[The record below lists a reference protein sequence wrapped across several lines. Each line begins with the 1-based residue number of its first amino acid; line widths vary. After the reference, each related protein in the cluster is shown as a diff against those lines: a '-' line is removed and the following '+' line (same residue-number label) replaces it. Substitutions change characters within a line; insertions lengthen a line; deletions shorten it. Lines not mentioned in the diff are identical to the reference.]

1 VSLQE
6 LHIQNFKF
14 FREVEPKEKN
24 PLLNIDGRHVLI
36 YGENGSGKS
45 TIYWA
50 LYTLLEASFKKKDSD
65 IKKYFYKRSK
75 HSLVNLYTPSGQG
88 ASIKAVVEDSQG
100 NNEHY
105 KVSRTDLN
113 IKGDSD
119 VMESNMAS
127 DFINYRILFQLH
139 NRKHSKSV
147 DLFPWFYEEVLPYV
161 RKNATPCLEEFDELK
176 IGPTKVKDIHGD
188 DVYPVASLRKSKDP
202 AEKNNYQVY
211 KDYKK
216 KVKEWNVWLGDF
228 LENTSLKANQILQ
241 SNFKYDFKFEFD
253 LTDFKF
259 TTKEDYFDFDVPEI
273 RIKIPEYDGQST
285 TRIKKPHTFLNEA
298 KWSAIGLS
306 IRFAILDIKLYQAD
320 MKCLVI
326 DDMLLSLDMKHR
338 YKVLDL
344 LLNQYANDFQLI
356 MMTHDRHFYELSKSK
371 INALNQSR
379 DWLKFEMY
387 EDKVQTGVRPLLIDS
402 KTNLEKAISFYK
414 KKEFAA
420 SANHLRK
427 ATEKFVYQFVPKNK
441 HYDRNFNKL
450 NLSQMIDRSRALA
463 RLNNWP
469 PSIISNLDIMRSN
482 LFNPQSHYDIDA
494 PVFQSDLE
502 DGIELIEEIVNRTGF
517 NL

>member
-1 VSLQE
+1 MSLQE

-14 FREVEPKEKN
+14 FREVEQDS
-24 PLLNIDGRHVLI
+24 PLLKINGRHLLV

-50 LYTLLEASFKKKDSD
+50 LYTLLEASFKKRDID
-65 IKKYFYKRSK
+65 IKKYFYKNRE
-75 HSLVNLYTPSGQG
+75 HSLVNIHTPSGQN
-88 ASIKAVVEDSQG
+88 ALLKAVVEDSQR
-100 NNEHY
+100 NNVDY
-105 KVSRTDLN
+105 KVSRTDLD

-127 DFINYRILFQLH
+127 DFINYRMLFQLH

-161 RKNATPCLEEFDELK
+161 RKDATPCLEEFEELK
-176 IGPTKVKDIHGD
+176 NGPPKVRDIYGD
-188 DVYPVASLRKSKDP
+188 DIYPVASLRKSKDP

-216 KVKEWNVWLGDF
+216 KVKEWNVWIGDF
-228 LENTSLKANQILQ
+228 LGYTSQKANQILQ
-241 SNFKYDFKFEFD
+241 NNFKYDFRFEFDFKPFKFSTKEEKFEFE
-253 LTDFKF
+253 L
-259 TTKEDYFDFDVPEI
+259 PEI
-273 RIKIPEYDGQST
+273 QIKIPKYNGQST
-285 TRIKKPHTFLNEA
+285 TKIKKPHTFLNEA

-371 INALNQSR
+371 INALNQSGN
-379 DWLKFEMY
+379 WLKFEMY
-387 EDKVQTGVRPLLIDS
+387 EDKVQVGEKPLLIES

-414 KKEFAA
+414 QKEFAA

-450 NLSQMIDRSRALA
+450 NLSQMIDRSRALG

-469 PSIISNLDIMRSN
+469 SYIISNLDLMRSN
-482 LFNPQSHYDIDA
+482 LFNPQSHYDIDT
-494 PVFQSDLE
+494 PVFQSDLQA
-502 DGIELIEEIVNRTGF
+502 GIDLMKEIANRTGF
-517 NL
+517 KL

>member
-1 VSLQE
+1 MSLQE
-6 LHIQNFKF
+6 LHINNFKF
-14 FREVEPKEKN
+14 FREVDQDS
-24 PLLNIDGRHVLI
+24 PLLKINGRHVLI

-50 LYTLLEASFKKKDSD
+50 LYTLLEASFKKNDID
-65 IKKYFYKRSK
+65 IKKYFYKRNK
-75 HSLVNLYTPSGQG
+75 HSLVNIHIPTGQD
-88 ASIKAVVEDSQG
+88 AFINAVVEDSQG
-100 NNEHY
+100 NNVDY
-105 KVSRTDLN
+105 KVSRTFLN

-139 NRKHSKSV
+139 NRKHSKIV

-161 RKNATPCLEEFDELK
+161 RKDATPCLEEFEEFK
-176 IGPTKVKDIHGD
+176 NGPSKVKDIHGN

-211 KDYKK
+211 KDYKN
-216 KVKEWNVWLGDF
+216 KVRVWNVWLGDF
-228 LENTSLKANQILQ
+228 LENTSQIANQLLQ
-241 SNFKYDFKFEFD
+241 NHFKYNFRFEFDFKPIKFNTEEYKFEF
-253 LTDFKF
+253 
-259 TTKEDYFDFDVPEI
+259 EQPEI
-273 RIKIPEYDGQST
+273 RIKIPEYNGQTT

-298 KWSAIGLS
+298 KWSAIGLT

-338 YKVLDL
+338 YNVLDL

-371 INALNQSR
+371 INALNQSS

-387 EDKVQTGVRPLLIDS
+387 EDKVQTGERPLLIES

-414 KKEFAA
+414 QKEFAA

-427 ATEKFVYQFVPKNK
+427 ATEKFVEKFVPLADQYN
-441 HYDRNFNKL
+441 RNYVKL
-450 NLSQMIDRSRALA
+450 DLASLLSKAKTEASNQGWPQNLISQIDLVRRT
-463 RLNNWP
+463 
-469 PSIISNLDIMRSN
+469 
-482 LFNPQSHYDIDA
+482 LFNPQSHYDVKNPIFQGEVQSGID
-494 PVFQSDLE
+494 
-502 DGIELIEEIVNRTGF
+502 LIKEVVNRTGF
-517 NL
+517 RL

>member
-1 VSLQE
+1 MSLQE

-14 FREVEPKEKN
+14 FREVEPKDKN

-50 LYTLLEASFKKKDSD
+50 LYTLLEASFKKKESE
-65 IKKYFYKRSK
+65 IKKYFYKRRK
-75 HSLVNLYTPSGQG
+75 DSLVNIYTPSGQK
-88 ASIKAVVEDSQG
+88 ALLKAVVEDSQG
-100 NNEHY
+100 NNIDY
-105 KVSRTDLN
+105 KVSRTDLA

-147 DLFPWFYEEVLPYV
+147 DLFSWFYEEILPYV
-161 RKNATPCLEEFDELK
+161 RKSANPCLEEFEELK
-176 IGPTKVKDIHGD
+176 NGPVKVKDIYGN

-216 KVKEWNVWLGDF
+216 KVKEWNVWLGNF
-228 LENTSLKANQILQ
+228 LENTSQKANQLL
-241 SNFKYDFKFEFD
+241 SNNFKYNFKFEFD
-253 LTDFKF
+253 LKPFKF
-259 TTKEDYFDFDVPEI
+259 AAKEDEFKFELPEI
-273 RIKIPEYDGQST
+273 RIKIPEYNGEST

-344 LLNQYANDFQLI
+344 LLNQYSNDFQLI

-371 INALNQSR
+371 INARNQSG

-387 EDKVQTGVRPLLIDS
+387 EDKVQTGEKPLLIES

-414 KKEFAA
+414 QKEFAA

-427 ATEKFVYQFVPKNK
+427 ATENFVYQFVPKNK

-450 NLSQMIDRSRALA
+450 NLSQMINRSRALA

-469 PSIISNLDIMRSN
+469 SSIIINLDIMRSN
-482 LFNPQSHYDIDA
+482 LFNPQSHYDIDT
-494 PVFQSDLE
+494 PVFQSDLQS
-502 DGIELIEEIVNRTGF
+502 GIDLIEEIANRTGIV
-517 NL
+517 L